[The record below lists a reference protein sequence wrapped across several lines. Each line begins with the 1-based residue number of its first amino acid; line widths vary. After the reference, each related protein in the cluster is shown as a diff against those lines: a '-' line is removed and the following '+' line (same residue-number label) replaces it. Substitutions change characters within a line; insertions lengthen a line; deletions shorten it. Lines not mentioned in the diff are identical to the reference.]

1 MTAAPPLTDGPLVSI
16 LVISYNTRAMTIEC
30 LQSVVA
36 ETTVSYEL
44 IVVDN
49 ASPDGSAAAI
59 AAAFPDLRLIAS
71 AENLGFAKGNN
82 VAAREAKGRY
92 ILLLNPDTLVLDH
105 AIDRLVAFAERTPA
119 RRDLGRPHAP
129 RRPDAEPEQ
138 RLRPA

>member
-1 MTAAPPLTDGPLVSI
+1 M
-16 LVISYNTRAMTIEC
+16 ISYNTRAMTIDC
-30 LQSVVA
+30 LRSVVA
-36 ETTVSYEL
+36 ETTVPHEL

-82 VAAREAKGRY
+82 VAAREAKGTY

-129 RRPDAEPEQ
+129 RRQDAEPRQ
-138 RLRPA
+138 RLRPASRSGACSAAPPGWR